1 MSVCRAVR
9 FQSPDPSLRREYDTQ
24 LRLRMASV
32 QYVHTARFLAELQ
45 QFFAHFAQ
53 LQDLLNRL
61 QSDVSGDSRLAQ

>member
-1 MSVCRAVR
+1 
-9 FQSPDPSLRREYDTQ
+9 
-24 LRLRMASV
+24 MASV